1 MDCHTV
7 CNILTISLL
16 GGGKAALL
24 SSDIQAHKASY
35 RRQSM
40 SFFVALVAVFC
51 VCISALL
58 VSCSSDDPDYISA
71 KKHVAPADS
80 AQSSTIIMSCDTTWG
95 NEIHQDF

>member
-7 CNILTISLL
+7 YNILTISLL

-51 VCISALL
+51 VPEVTMIGCKRSHEKS
-58 VSCSSDDPDYISA
+58 VEY
-71 KKHVAPADS
+71 
-80 AQSSTIIMSCDTTWG
+80 
-95 NEIHQDF
+95 DFFAIN